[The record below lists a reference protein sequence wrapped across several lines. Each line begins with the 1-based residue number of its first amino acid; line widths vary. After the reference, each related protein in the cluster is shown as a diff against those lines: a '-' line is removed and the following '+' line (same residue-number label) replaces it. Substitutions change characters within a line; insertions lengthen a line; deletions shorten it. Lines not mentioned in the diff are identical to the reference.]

1 VAFFSVD
8 ESDQAFKLTLMNQAN
23 DYQHNDTK
31 LKISELNQCAV
42 TCADHFL
49 DGLFG
54 AGRLRCVPGS
64 PGAVLAEQER
74 IHFLDGLFGAGRLRC
89 VPGSPGAVLAEQERR
104 QSCEF
109 MPPSKKWGTVRF
121 TSTSYSQTPD

>member
-1 VAFFSVD
+1 MAFFSVD

-74 IHFLDGLFGAGRLRC
+74 
-89 VPGSPGAVLAEQERR
+89 R

-109 MPPSKKWGTVRF
+109 MPSGKKWGTVRF